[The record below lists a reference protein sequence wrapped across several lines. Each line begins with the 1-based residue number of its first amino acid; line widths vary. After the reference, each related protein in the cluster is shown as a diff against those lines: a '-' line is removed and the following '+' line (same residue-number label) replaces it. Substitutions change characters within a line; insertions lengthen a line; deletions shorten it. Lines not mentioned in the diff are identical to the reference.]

1 MNEISQQQ
9 NLNAHYTTEAKVKRP
24 ERVVVSGPETI
35 PVRYVYSDREANK
48 KLETLNNDVY
58 VAVQREPK
66 PKKKK
71 FLGLF

>member
-1 MNEISQQQ
+1 MNEISQTQ
-9 NLNAHYTTEAKVKRP
+9 NINAHYSTETKIKRP
-24 ERVVVSGPETI
+24 DHVVVSGPDSI
-35 PVRYVYSDREANK
+35 PSKYVFSDREANK
-48 KLETLNNDVY
+48 RLEALNNDVY